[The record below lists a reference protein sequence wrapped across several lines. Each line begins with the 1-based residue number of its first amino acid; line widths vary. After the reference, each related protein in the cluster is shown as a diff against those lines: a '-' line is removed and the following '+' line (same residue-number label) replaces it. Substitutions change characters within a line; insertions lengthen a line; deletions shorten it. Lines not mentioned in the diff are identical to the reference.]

1 MKWVEHIVWPVWL
14 LTARH
19 AVEKSL
25 SDVVESKPRDEEKV
39 TWFSVMLQAFGLL
52 GFLDLQQFLK
62 PPARVHGRHGD
73 LQGDLDGHDVAAF
86 PGSLQDCRSRAV
98 GASDFHAPTASD
110 APR

>member
-1 MKWVEHIVWPVWL
+1 MKRVEHIVWPVWL

-25 SDVVESKPRDEEKV
+25 SDVVESVAPHDEEKV
-39 TWFSVMLQAFGLL
+39 TWFSVTLQAS

-62 PPARVHGRHGD
+62 PQVHGRHGD
-73 LQGDLDGHDVAAF
+73 LQGDLQVSHDVAAF
-86 PGSLQDCRSRAV
+86 PGSLQDCREQRAV